1 MVAAIGIANTML
13 MSIMERTKEIGI
25 MKVLGCGLRNIR
37 NMFLMEAGMIGFVG
51 GTLGIAF
58 SYAVSFVVNKF
69 AGGYMGVNPDG
80 TPMDIS
86 VIPLW
91 LILLALAFAVGVGI
105 VSGLY
110 PSIRAMKLSP
120 LAAIRSE

>member
-1 MVAAIGIANTML
+1 
-13 MSIMERTKEIGI
+13 
-25 MKVLGCGLRNIR
+25 
-37 NMFLMEAGMIGFVG
+37 MIGFVG